1 MGTEYY
7 IVKPEKKEIFYLGKH
22 FSGFEG
28 IPSSTYRKSIN
39 EAEYPDYEDWEEFF
53 WSTLKENWNYFL
65 NSDLKLA
72 QVSGVIYQIYNWCS
86 SDRVIL
92 DHDCSETFNEW
103 KDWKETGN
111 ITAILERIHETP
123 QLYNEEF
130 IQELLEENESII
142 FENPS
147 YKNALI
153 GITTDGRA
161 VYDYPLMVEDLMNE
175 DSMDYEE
182 AVEFIDYN
190 TLGSLPQPETKY
202 PIIIQE
208 RKV

>member
-7 IVKPEKKEIFYLGKH
+7 IVKPEKKEIFYLAKH
-22 FSGFEG
+22 FQGFSG
-28 IPSSTYRKSIN
+28 IPSITHRTSIKD
-39 EAEYPDYEDWEEFF
+39 AEYPDYEDWQEFF
-53 WSTLKENWNYFL
+53 WDTLQTNWNYFL
-65 NSDLKLA
+65 SSDLKLDQA
-72 QVSGVIYQIYNWCS
+72 SGVIYQIYNWCS
-86 SDRVIL
+86 SDKVIL

-103 KDWKETGN
+103 KDWKETGD
-111 ITAILERIHETP
+111 ITEILERIHETP
-123 QLYNEEF
+123 KLSNEGF
-130 IQELLEENESII
+130 IQELLEENESIL

-161 VYDYPLMVEDLMNE
+161 VYDYSLMVEDLMNE
-175 DSMDYEE
+175 DNMDYDE

-208 RKV
+208 RKI

>member
-7 IVKPEKKEIFYLGKH
+7 IVKPEKKEIFYLGKN
-22 FSGFEG
+22 FSGFDKV
-28 IPSSTYRKSIN
+28 PSMTYRESLNK
-39 EAEYPDYEDWEEFF
+39 AEYPDYEDWEEFF

-72 QVSGVIYQIYNWCS
+72 QVSGVIYQIYNWCA
-86 SDRVIL
+86 SDKVIL

-103 KDWKETGN
+103 KDWKETGS
-111 ITAILERIHETP
+111 ITTILEKIHETP
-123 QLYNEEF
+123 QLSNEGF

>member
-7 IVKPEKKEIFYLGKH
+7 IVKPEKKEIFYLGKN
-22 FSGFEG
+22 FSGFDKV
-28 IPSSTYRKSIN
+28 PSMTYRRSLN

-72 QVSGVIYQIYNWCS
+72 QVSGVIYQIYNWCA
-86 SDRVIL
+86 SDKVIL

-103 KDWKETGN
+103 KDWKETGS
-111 ITAILERIHETP
+111 ITTILEKIHETP
-123 QLYNEEF
+123 QLSDEGF

>member
-65 NSDLKLA
+65 NCDLKID
-72 QVSGVIYQIYNWCS
+72 QVSNVLYQIYNWCA
-86 SDRVIL
+86 SDKVIF

-103 KDWKETGN
+103 KDWKETGS
-111 ITAILERIHETP
+111 ITTILERIHETP
-123 QLYNEEF
+123 QLSNEGF

-161 VYDYPLMVEDLMNE
+161 VYDYPLMVEDLMDE

>member
-22 FSGFEG
+22 FNGFDK
-28 IPSSTYRKSIN
+28 IPSTTYRKNLN
-39 EAEYPDYEDWEEFF
+39 EAEYPRYEDWEEFF

-72 QVSGVIYQIYNWCS
+72 QASGVIYQIYNWCA
-86 SDRVIL
+86 SDKVIL
-92 DHDCSETFNEW
+92 DHDCSESFNEW

-111 ITAILERIHETP
+111 ITAILEKIHETP
-123 QLYNEEF
+123 QLSDEAF

-175 DSMDYEE
+175 DNMDYEE

-208 RKV
+208 RKM

>member
-39 EAEYPDYEDWEEFF
+39 EAEYPDYDDWEEFF

-65 NSDLKLA
+65 NCDLKID
-72 QVSGVIYQIYNWCS
+72 QVSNVLYQIYNWCA
-86 SDRVIL
+86 SDKVIF

-111 ITAILERIHETP
+111 ITEILERIHKVP
-123 QLYNEEF
+123 KLSNEGF

-142 FENPS
+142 FESPS
-147 YKNALI
+147 YDKALI

-161 VYDYPLMVEDLMNE
+161 VYDYGLMVEQLSEE
-175 DSMDYEE
+175 DDMDYEE

-190 TLGSLPQPETKY
+190 TLGAIPCFESKY

-208 RKV
+208 RRV